1 MRKNSGWQGIVSF
14 NTGGAMT
21 TLVMRAAS
29 ISVLSLLLAG
39 CAAPA
44 TEAPLA
50 VEGLQACE
58 ATIESAVED
67 SIGAQVDAFGRED
80 FSAAYDMAAPDF
92 QSEVSLEEFEG
103 VIRDGFVPLM
113 NVASFSVS
121 QCLYDPA
128 KARVEISMTLVTA
141 SGVAGSLRYSLV
153 SVPQGWRILGA
164 VPNPQSQQAS

>member
-1 MRKNSGWQGIVSF
+1 
-14 NTGGAMT
+14 MT
-21 TLVMRAAS
+21 TPARRAAS
-29 ISVLSLLLAG
+29 ITVLSFLLAG
-39 CAAPA
+39 CQAPLS
-44 TEAPLA
+44 EAPLA
-50 VEGLQACE
+50 VEGFQACE
-58 ATIESAVED
+58 AIIESAVED
-67 SIGAQVDAFGRED
+67 TIGSQVEAFGRED
-80 FSAAYDMAAPDF
+80 FPAAYDMAAPDF
-92 QSEVSLEEFEG
+92 QSTVSLEEFEG

-164 VPNPQSQQAS
+164 VANPQSAQAS